1 MHVRMYEYTE
11 IIFKLFELSFEVEVA
26 WILWNGSL

>member
-1 MHVRMYEYTE
+1 MYVCMYEYTK
-11 IIFKLFELSFEVEVA
+11 IIFKLFELSFEVEIV

>member
-1 MHVRMYEYTE
+1 MYVCMHVRMYEYTE

-26 WILWNGSL
+26 WIL